1 MGDPL
6 HDREI
11 WDDDFPYPHGLGNLH
26 LKMAKDELVLNYPP
40 SELSPKT
47 YFLFSHKTLNPNIK
61 KHNNWTMNIYSLQCE
76 APKIAKLVYNSNNYG
91 LWYS

>member
-61 KHNNWTMNIYSLQCE
+61 NITTEQWTYT
-76 APKIAKLVYNSNNYG
+76 PYNVRPPR
-91 LWYS
+91 